1 MERERERC
9 RHCRER
15 CRERCRE
22 HGAEKSRPEQTDT
35 QSRPGQPSRH
45 TDQTRPEQ
53 TRPDTQRESQ
63 RQLELN
69 CAASRPFLGLHS
81 LLGLSQLIDVLDILC
96 TVSSSTTITSITS
109 HSPPVEIWKEARK
122 RWCSTADASL
132 PQSPLPVGPSTRK
145 TNQPVER
152 GAREYPCPR

>member
-15 CRERCRE
+15 CRE
-22 HGAEKSRPEQTDT
+22 HGAKRRADPSRQTHRAD
-35 QSRPGQPSRH
+35 PGRH
-45 TDQTRPEQ
+45 TDQPRPEQ

-69 CAASRPFLGLHS
+69 CSASRPFLGLHS

-96 TVSSSTTITSITS
+96 TVSSSTTITSHHIPPLL
-109 HSPPVEIWKEARK
+109 PPVEIWKETRNGGAALQTQLFH
-122 RWCSTADASL
+122 SPTASRTL
-132 PQSPLPVGPSTRK
+132 HRK
-145 TNQPVER
+145 TNQPVEP

>member
-1 MERERERC
+1 MEQ
-9 RHCRER
+9 
-15 CRERCRE
+15 
-22 HGAEKSRPEQTDT
+22 EKSRPEQTDT
-35 QSRPGQPSRH
+35 QADPGRH

-69 CAASRPFLGLHS
+69 CSASRLFLGLHS

-109 HSPPVEIWKEARK
+109 HSPFP
-122 RWCSTADASL
+122 
-132 PQSPLPVGPSTRK
+132 PPPLPLPWKSGKKHANGGAALQTQLFHSPTASRTLHRK
-145 TNQPVER
+145 TNQPVEP